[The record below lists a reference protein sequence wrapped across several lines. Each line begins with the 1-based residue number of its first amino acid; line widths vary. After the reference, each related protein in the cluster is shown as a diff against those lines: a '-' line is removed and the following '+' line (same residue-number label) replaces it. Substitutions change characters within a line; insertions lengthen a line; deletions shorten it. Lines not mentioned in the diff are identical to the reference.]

1 MERTALN
8 KIFALQSGLYCHIY
22 NDLLVIN
29 DREFIEPRD
38 LVMDMNKVSEV
49 KTGKILLNAAITIAI
64 LVMTYITGFYPLAL
78 LLFLTIW
85 DLKRIKRQTLPLL
98 KSNCMPIKNIKSIQF
113 ITGKLGFHELDMLIV
128 NDEGKQM
135 QKTMR
140 LYDSKNEIE
149 RALNILNE
157 AGFAIENP
165 MDAKNEKLKNA
176 ESITINENEK
186 LYLLEKE
193 IVIAKNNVY
202 PQKAEYVGVNNFLFF
217 VLMVGIL
224 ASIAAKT
231 YIIINKGQVLW
242 VDLLVVFMFLLFL
255 PLPFSLLNK
264 STSDVLQKEEI
275 LSAKIEK
282 KRKKVFEVVES
293 KSVWKL
299 ALKRKIEFG
308 SEEDAKKAVEAILK

>member
-98 KSNCMPIKNIKSIQF
+98 KSNCMPLNNIKSIQF

-149 RALNILNE
+149 RALIILNE

-282 KRKKVFEVVES
+282 KRKKVFVVMES
-293 KSVWKL
+293 KSGWKL
-299 ALKRKIEFG
+299 TLKRKIEFG
-308 SEEDAKKAVEAILK
+308 SEEDAKKAVEAVLK

>member
-1 MERTALN
+1 
-8 KIFALQSGLYCHIY
+8 
-22 NDLLVIN
+22 
-29 DREFIEPRD
+29 
-38 LVMDMNKVSEV
+38 MDMNKVSEI
-49 KTGKILLNAAITIAI
+49 KTVKILLNAAVTLAI

-85 DLKRIKRQTLPLL
+85 DLKRIKRQSLPLL
-98 KSNCMPIKNIKSIQF
+98 KSDCIPLKNIKSIKF
-113 ITGKLGFHELDMLIV
+113 ITGKLGFHELDMLVV

-140 LYDSKNEIE
+140 LYDSKNEIV
-149 RALNILNE
+149 RALNILSE
-157 AGFAIENP
+157 AGFTIENP

-217 VLMVGIL
+217 VLMVGIVS
-224 ASIAAKT
+224 SIAAKT
-231 YIIINKGQVLW
+231 FIIIEKEQVLW

-282 KRKKVFEVVES
+282 KRKRFFVVIES
-293 KSVWKL
+293 KSGWKL
-299 ALKRKIEFG
+299 PLKRKVEFG
-308 SEEDAKKAVEAILK
+308 NEEDAKKAVEVASK

>member
-1 MERTALN
+1 METSALN

-38 LVMDMNKVSEV
+38 VVIDMNKVSEV
-49 KTGKILLNAAITIAI
+49 KTVKILLNAAVTIAI

-85 DLKRIKRQTLPLL
+85 DLKRIKRQALPLL
-98 KSNCMPIKNIKSIQF
+98 KSNCIPHKNIESIKF

-176 ESITINENEK
+176 EFITINENEK

-217 VLMVGIL
+217 VLIVCIVS
-224 ASIAAKT
+224 SIAAKT
-231 YIIINKGQVLW
+231 FIIIEKEQVLW

-282 KRKKVFEVVES
+282 KRKKFFVLIES
-293 KSVWKL
+293 KSGWKL
-299 ALKRKIEFG
+299 PLKRKVEFR
-308 SEEDAKKAVEAILK
+308 SEEDAKKAVEVVLK

>member
-1 MERTALN
+1 METSALN

-38 LVMDMNKVSEV
+38 VVIDMNKVSEV
-49 KTGKILLNAAITIAI
+49 KTVKILLNAAVTIAI

-85 DLKRIKRQTLPLL
+85 DLKRIKRQALPLL
-98 KSNCMPIKNIKSIQF
+98 KSNCIPHKNIESIKF

-157 AGFAIENP
+157 AGFTIENP

-176 ESITINENEK
+176 EAITINENEK

-217 VLMVGIL
+217 VLIVCIVS
-224 ASIAAKT
+224 SIAAKT
-231 YIIINKGQVLW
+231 FIIIDKEQVLW

-282 KRKKVFEVVES
+282 KRKKVFVVIES
-293 KSVWKL
+293 KSGWKL

-308 SEEDAKKAVEAILK
+308 SEEDAKKAVEVVLK

>member
-1 MERTALN
+1 METSALN

-38 LVMDMNKVSEV
+38 IVIDMNKVSEV
-49 KTGKILLNAAITIAI
+49 KKVKIFLNAAVTIAI

-85 DLKRIKRQTLPLL
+85 DLKRIKRQALPLL
-98 KSNCMPIKNIKSIQF
+98 KSNCVPLKNIESIQF
-113 ITGKLGFHELDMLIV
+113 ITGKLGFHELDMLVV

-149 RALNILNE
+149 KALNILNE
-157 AGFAIENP
+157 AGFTIENP

-217 VLMVGIL
+217 VLIVCIVS
-224 ASIAAKT
+224 SIAAKT
-231 YIIINKGQVLW
+231 FIIIEKEQVLW

-282 KRKKVFEVVES
+282 KRKKVFVLIES
-293 KSVWKL
+293 KSGWKL
-299 ALKRKIEFG
+299 PLKRKVEFR
-308 SEEDAKKAVEAILK
+308 SEEDAKKAVGKIKS

>member
-1 MERTALN
+1 
-8 KIFALQSGLYCHIY
+8 
-22 NDLLVIN
+22 
-29 DREFIEPRD
+29 
-38 LVMDMNKVSEV
+38 
-49 KTGKILLNAAITIAI
+49 
-64 LVMTYITGFYPLAL
+64 
-78 LLFLTIW
+78 TIW

-98 KSNCMPIKNIKSIQF
+98 KSDCMPLKNIKSIKF
-113 ITGKLGFHELDMLIV
+113 ITGKLGFHELDMLVV

-157 AGFAIENP
+157 AGFTIENP

-176 ESITINENEK
+176 EFITINENEK
-186 LYLLEKE
+186 LYVLEKE

-202 PQKAEYVGVNNFLFF
+202 PQKAEYVEVNNFLFF

-231 YIIINKGQVLW
+231 YIIVDKGQVLW

-264 STSDVLQKEEI
+264 STSDVLQKDEI
-275 LSAKIEK
+275 ISAKIEK
-282 KRKKVFEVVES
+282 KRKKVFVVIES
-293 KSVWKL
+293 KSGWKL
-299 ALKRKIEFG
+299 PLKRKVEFG
-308 SEEDAKKAVEAILK
+308 NEEDAKKLVASINR

>member
-22 NDLLVIN
+22 KDLLVIN

-98 KSNCMPIKNIKSIQF
+98 KSNCMPLKNIKSIQF

-128 NDEGKQM
+128 SDEGKQM

-149 RALNILNE
+149 RALNILSE
-157 AGFAIENP
+157 TGFTIENP

-202 PQKAEYVGVNNFLFF
+202 PQKAEYVSVNNFLFF

-224 ASIAAKT
+224 ASIASKT

-282 KRKKVFEVVES
+282 KRKKVFVVMES
-293 KSVWKL
+293 KSGWKL
-299 ALKRKIEFG
+299 TLKRKIEFG
-308 SEEDAKKAVEAILK
+308 SEEDAKKAVEKIKS

>member
-38 LVMDMNKVSEV
+38 IVIDMNKVSEV
-49 KTGKILLNAAITIAI
+49 KTVKILLNAAVTIAI

-98 KSNCMPIKNIKSIQF
+98 KSNCIPRKNIESIKF

-140 LYDSKNEIE
+140 LYDSKNEIV
-149 RALNILNE
+149 RALNILSE
-157 AGFAIENP
+157 AGFTIKNP

-176 ESITINENEK
+176 EFITINENEK

-217 VLMVGIL
+217 VLMLGIIS
-224 ASIAAKT
+224 SIAAKT
-231 YIIINKGQVLW
+231 FIIMDKGQVLW
-242 VDLLVVFMFLLFL
+242 VDLLVVFMFLVFL

-264 STSDVLQKEEI
+264 STSDVLQKDEI

-282 KRKKVFEVVES
+282 KRKKVFVVVES
-293 KSVWKL
+293 KSGWKL
-299 ALKRKIEFG
+299 SLKRKIEFG
-308 SEEDAKKAVEAILK
+308 SEEDAKKVVGAVLK

>member
-98 KSNCMPIKNIKSIQF
+98 KSNCMPLNNIKSIQF

-149 RALNILNE
+149 RALIILNE

-264 STSDVLQKEEI
+264 STSDVMQKDEI

-282 KRKKVFEVVES
+282 KRKKIFVVIES
-293 KSVWKL
+293 KSGWKL
-299 ALKRKIEFG
+299 PLKRKVEFG
-308 SEEDAKKAVEAILK
+308 SEEDAKKAVEAVLK

>member
-22 NDLLVIN
+22 KDLLVIN

-98 KSNCMPIKNIKSIQF
+98 KSNCMPLNNIKSIQF

-149 RALNILNE
+149 RALIILNE

-264 STSDVLQKEEI
+264 STSDVMQKDEI

-282 KRKKVFEVVES
+282 KRKKIFVVIES
-293 KSVWKL
+293 KSGWKL
-299 ALKRKIEFG
+299 PLKRKVEFG
-308 SEEDAKKAVEAILK
+308 SEEDAKKAVEAVLK

>member
-98 KSNCMPIKNIKSIQF
+98 KSNCMPLKNIKSIQF

-255 PLPFSLLNK
+255 PLPFSLLNR
-264 STSDVLQKEEI
+264 STSDVLQKDEI

-282 KRKKVFEVVES
+282 KRKKVFVVVES
-293 KSVWKL
+293 KSGWKL
-299 ALKRKIEFG
+299 TLKRKIEFG